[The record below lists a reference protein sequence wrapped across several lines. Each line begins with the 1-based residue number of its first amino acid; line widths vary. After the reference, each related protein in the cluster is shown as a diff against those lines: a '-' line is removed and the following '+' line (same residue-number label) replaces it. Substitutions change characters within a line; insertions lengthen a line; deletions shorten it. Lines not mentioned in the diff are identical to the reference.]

1 MGSSS
6 GPYCSAL
13 HRGGMEVKAGRNVAK
28 FPVLYNF
35 LLGVHSVPVAQLGV
49 LFLVILAHLL
59 LIQSAEV
66 GTV

>member
-1 MGSSS
+1 
-6 GPYCSAL
+6 
-13 HRGGMEVKAGRNVAK
+13 MEVKAGRNVAK